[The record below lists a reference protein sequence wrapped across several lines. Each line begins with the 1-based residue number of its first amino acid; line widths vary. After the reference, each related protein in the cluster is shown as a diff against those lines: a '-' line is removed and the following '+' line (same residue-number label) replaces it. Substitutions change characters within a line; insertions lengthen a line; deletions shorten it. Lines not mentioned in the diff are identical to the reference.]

1 MPVVF
6 KHTVFC
12 GGAYFR
18 RGWRGRNGDTE
29 YYHLQMP
36 RWLFADGRYKPLAL
50 ESKVAYTF
58 LLNRFQ
64 LSRMN
69 GWINDV
75 GEVFIIFTRQ
85 ELADEMQISFR
96 KAIECFQELVSAKL
110 IWERRMGRGYRS
122 ALVKLQ
128 KYRGMF

>member
-1 MPVVF
+1 
-6 KHTVFC
+6 
-12 GGAYFR
+12 
-18 RGWRGRNGDTE
+18 
-29 YYHLQMP
+29 
-36 RWLFADGRYKPLAL
+36 
-50 ESKVAYTF
+50 
-58 LLNRFQ
+58 
-64 LSRMN
+64 MN